1 MTPILLDTVVISEL
15 RKGSKGDAQ
24 VQAWYRGLANAPLA
38 ISVIT
43 LLEVRKGI
51 ELVQKHDPAFALKL
65 DQWYRTELVSLFQE
79 AILLVDQAVAERAG
93 ELYSIRTFPP
103 NDALIAATAL
113 VHGFTLA
120 TRNEADFIDT
130 GVTVVNPWKP

>member
-1 MTPILLDTVVISEL
+1 MTPILLDTMVISDL
-15 RKGSKGDAQ
+15 RKGAKGDVS
-24 VQAWYRGLANAPLA
+24 VQNWHRGLANAPLA

-51 ELVQKHDPAFALKL
+51 ERVQKHDPAFALKL
-65 DQWYRTELVSLFQE
+65 DQWYRTELLALFQD
-79 AILLVDQAVAERAG
+79 AILPVNQAVAEKAG
-93 ELYSIRTFPP
+93 ELYSIRSFPP

-113 VHGFTLA
+113 VHGLTLA